1 MNRTNSSTNLPQ
13 TQLFPAT
20 ASQEAR
26 AIMHQAHDQDKAW
39 HRRLRNGP
47 NEQQWV
53 VQMGKESRGHS
64 DWKHQ
69 VLSEAIH
76 FKSDSQPS
84 LGEMDTLGTTD
95 TDKHNTCL
103 QSEKEEEKVKQSPPR
118 EDAYNRM

>member
-1 MNRTNSSTNLPQ
+1 MGRTDGQ
-13 TQLFPAT
+13 GKQRTQWL
-20 ASQEAR
+20 E
-26 AIMHQAHDQDKAW
+26 
-39 HRRLRNGP
+39 
-47 NEQQWV
+47 
-53 VQMGKESRGHS
+53 
-64 DWKHQ
+64 HQ

>member
-1 MNRTNSSTNLPQ
+1 M
-13 TQLFPAT
+13 
-20 ASQEAR
+20 
-26 AIMHQAHDQDKAW
+26 
-39 HRRLRNGP
+39 
-47 NEQQWV
+47 
-53 VQMGKESRGHS
+53 
-64 DWKHQ
+64 
-69 VLSEAIH
+69 LSEAIH